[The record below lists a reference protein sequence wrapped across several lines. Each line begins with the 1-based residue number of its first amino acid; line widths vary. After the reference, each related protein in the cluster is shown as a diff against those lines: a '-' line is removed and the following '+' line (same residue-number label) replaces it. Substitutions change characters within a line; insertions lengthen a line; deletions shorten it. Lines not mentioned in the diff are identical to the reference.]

1 MRALVV
7 NPIEPLS
14 LSATPVTGI
23 DLFSRVKGL
32 STPLPTTLVGA
43 LGALLGIQLSSR
55 DSLGGLI
62 ELVNEIRQ
70 RLSCGEVIVKGPL
83 VYFEVNSEKFIGP
96 TIPVHPTRFYKIDCT
111 VKSRVGYSISDECR
125 EHFEYTPGVFVGIA
139 LERRG
144 PSGVKLVIPGFTY
157 RYPLGFY
164 KYVQEASSKAESK
177 PAKPLFIYMINCEK
191 PLKKTIVR
199 IGGEGRVAE
208 IYTSD
213 EEFLIKQ
220 LNLLKSPLELAES
233 GAYIAVSPIPL
244 IAEKRDALYLDAVK
258 GLEFC
263 SSVIGV
269 PQIGLKPPKLIV
281 ERLGLG
287 YYEVART
294 RRPQILVLPPGT
306 IVEVK
311 STDKS
316 VIDVLRA
323 LYSVGFA
330 TLYPLH

>member
-7 NPIEPLS
+7 NPLEPLS

-32 STPLPTTLVGA
+32 STPLPTTIVGA
-43 LGALLGIQLSSR
+43 LGALLGVHLSSL
-55 DSLGGLI
+55 DPLGGLV
-62 ELVNEIRQ
+62 ELANEIRQ
-70 RLSCGEVIVKGPL
+70 RLSCGEVIVKGPIL
-83 VYFEVNSEKFIGP
+83 YFEISDKEFISP
-96 TIPVHPTRFYKIDCT
+96 TIPIHPTRFYKVDCIA
-111 VKSRVGYSISDECR
+111 KSRAGYSISDECR
-125 EHFEYTPGVFVGIA
+125 EHFEYTPGVFVGTP
-139 LERRG
+139 LKRRG
-144 PSGVKLVIPGFTY
+144 PVGEKLVIPGFTY

-164 KYVQEASSKAESK
+164 KYIREADFKAESK
-177 PAKPLFIYMINCEK
+177 PAKPLFMYIINCEK
-191 PLKKTIVR
+191 PVEKTIVR

-213 EEFLIKQ
+213 EELLIKQ
-220 LNLLKSPLELAES
+220 LSLLKSPLELSES
-233 GAYIAVSPIPL
+233 GTYIAVSPIPL

-316 VIDVLRA
+316 VIDLLRV
-323 LYSVGFA
+323 LYSIGFA

>member
-7 NPIEPLS
+7 NPLEPLS

-32 STPLPTTLVGA
+32 STPLPTTIVGA
-43 LGALLGIQLSSR
+43 LGALLGVHLSSL
-55 DSLGGLI
+55 DPLGGLV
-62 ELVNEIRQ
+62 ELANEIRQ
-70 RLSCGEVIVKGPL
+70 RLSCGEVIVKGPIL
-83 VYFEVNSEKFIGP
+83 YFEISDKEFISP
-96 TIPVHPTRFYKIDCT
+96 TIPIHPTRFYKVDCIA
-111 VKSRVGYSISDECR
+111 KSRAGYSISDECR
-125 EHFEYTPGVFVGIA
+125 EHFEYTPGVFVGTP
-139 LERRG
+139 LKRRG
-144 PSGVKLVIPGFTY
+144 PVGEKLVIPGFTY

-164 KYVQEASSKAESK
+164 KYIREADFKAESK
-177 PAKPLFIYMINCEK
+177 PAKPLFMYIINCEK
-191 PLKKTIVR
+191 PVEKTIVR

-213 EEFLIKQ
+213 EELLIKQ
-220 LNLLKSPLELAES
+220 LSLLKSPLELSES
-233 GAYIAVSPIPL
+233 GTYIAVSPIPL

>member
-7 NPIEPLS
+7 NPLEPLS

-32 STPLPTTLVGA
+32 STPLPTTIVGA
-43 LGALLGIQLSSR
+43 LGALLGVHLSSL
-55 DSLGGLI
+55 DPLGGLV
-62 ELVNEIRQ
+62 ELANEIRQ
-70 RLSCGEVIVKGPL
+70 RLSCGEVIVKGPIL
-83 VYFEVNSEKFIGP
+83 YFEISDKEFISP
-96 TIPVHPTRFYKIDCT
+96 TIPIHPTRFYKVDCIA
-111 VKSRVGYSISDECR
+111 KSRAGYSISDECR
-125 EHFEYTPGVFVGIA
+125 EHFEYTPGVFVGTP
-139 LERRG
+139 LKRRG
-144 PSGVKLVIPGFTY
+144 PVGEKLVIPGFTY

-164 KYVQEASSKAESK
+164 KYIREADFKAESK
-177 PAKPLFIYMINCEK
+177 PAKPLFMYIINCEK
-191 PLKKTIVR
+191 PVEKTIVR

-213 EEFLIKQ
+213 EELLIKQ
-220 LNLLKSPLELAES
+220 LSLLKSPLELSES
-233 GAYIAVSPIPL
+233 GTYIAVSPIPL

-269 PQIGLKPPKLIV
+269 PQIRLKPPKLIV

-316 VIDVLRA
+316 VIDLLRV
-323 LYSVGFA
+323 LYSIGFA